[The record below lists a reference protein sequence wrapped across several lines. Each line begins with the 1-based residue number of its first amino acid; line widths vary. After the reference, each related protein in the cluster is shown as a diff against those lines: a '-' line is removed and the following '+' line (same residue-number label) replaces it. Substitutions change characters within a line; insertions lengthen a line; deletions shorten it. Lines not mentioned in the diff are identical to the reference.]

1 MSNIGAGQPG
11 SALSRHD
18 LHGILFGAAVAMFL
32 AALDQTIVAPALP
45 AIARDLGEFNAI
57 SWLVTAYLLSS
68 TAVTPIFGKL
78 SDLYGRRRLLLA
90 GLAIFI
96 AGSIACALAP
106 SMVTLI
112 MARALQG
119 IGGGALMTLPNAIIG
134 DVVPPRE
141 RGRYQG
147 FFASVYAL
155 SSVAGPV
162 LGGLFTERLS
172 WTLIFWINVPLG
184 LLAFYVSARAL
195 ARLPVVSRP
204 HRIDYMGSLLIAAAT
219 VSFLLAITWGG
230 HRYPW
235 LSLPIAALLA
245 AALLLGFL
253 FILRQRMADEPI
265 LPLALLAN
273 PTIRLSSLIGLLL
286 VMLNIGV
293 SVYVPLFLELARG
306 MGAGT
311 AGLVL
316 IAPMISV
323 VGGALIAG
331 QYMRFIG
338 RFKLPPLIGVSV
350 AAVAL
355 WTLGQEIEV
364 LSLVEIVLCL
374 AAVGMGLGTGFP
386 TVLVVAQNAVEP
398 RDLGIAT
405 GSHIF
410 FRSLGGAIG
419 VAMFAAIILG
429 ILHARLVLAGGSAAF
444 GDLTDI
450 LHQGVLTPADLPQV
464 AAAFAVFFKVAAG
477 VALVTVGCFA
487 LLKEVP
493 LRGHAPAGAAAE

>member
-1 MSNIGAGQPG
+1 
-11 SALSRHD
+11 
-18 LHGILFGAAVAMFL
+18 
-32 AALDQTIVAPALP
+32 
-45 AIARDLGEFNAI
+45 
-57 SWLVTAYLLSS
+57 
-68 TAVTPIFGKL
+68 
-78 SDLYGRRRLLLA
+78 
-90 GLAIFI
+90 
-96 AGSIACALAP
+96 
-106 SMVTLI
+106 
-112 MARALQG
+112 
-119 IGGGALMTLPNAIIG
+119 
-134 DVVPPRE
+134 
-141 RGRYQG
+141 
-147 FFASVYAL
+147 
-155 SSVAGPV
+155 
-162 LGGLFTERLS
+162 
-172 WTLIFWINVPLG
+172 
-184 LLAFYVSARAL
+184 
-195 ARLPVVSRP
+195 
-204 HRIDYMGSLLIAAAT
+204 
-219 VSFLLAITWGG
+219 
-230 HRYPW
+230 
-235 LSLPIAALLA
+235 
-245 AALLLGFL
+245 
-253 FILRQRMADEPI
+253 
-265 LPLALLAN
+265 LAN
-273 PTIRLSSLIGLLL
+273 PAIRLTSLIGLLMVL
-286 VMLNIGV
+286 LNIGV

-306 MGAGT
+306 MGAGA

-331 QYMRFIG
+331 QYMRFVG

-350 AAVAL
+350 TAIAL
-355 WTLGQEIEV
+355 WILGQEIEV

-450 LHQGVLTPADLPQV
+450 LHQGVLTAADLPQV